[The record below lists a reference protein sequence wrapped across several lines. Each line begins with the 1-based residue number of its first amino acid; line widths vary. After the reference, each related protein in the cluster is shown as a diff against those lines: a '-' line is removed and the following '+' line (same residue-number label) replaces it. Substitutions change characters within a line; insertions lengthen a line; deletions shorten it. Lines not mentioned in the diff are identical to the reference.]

1 MTDLATLKAQWLKDK
16 DFAQAYDALEL
27 EFALSQTLIKAR
39 ARAGISQAELAQR
52 MQTRQSVVARLE
64 SSASSPN
71 IKTLQRY
78 AAALGC
84 KLDIGLR
91 RVRAARTV
99 V

>member
-1 MTDLATLKAQWLKDK
+1 MTELNALKAQWLKDK
-16 DFAQAYDALEL
+16 DFAQEHDALEP
-27 EFALSQTLIKAR
+27 EFTLSQTLVKAR
-39 ARAGISQAELAQR
+39 ARAGISQAELAVR

-64 SSASSPN
+64 SSASPPN

-91 RVRAARTV
+91 RVRAV
-99 V
+99 Q

>member
-1 MTDLATLKAQWLKDK
+1 MTELNALKARWLKDK
-16 DFAQAYDALEL
+16 DFAQAYDAVEP
-27 EFALSQTLIKAR
+27 EFTLSQTLVKAR

-52 MQTRQSVVARLE
+52 MHTRQSVVARLE

-91 RVRAARTV
+91 RVRAAIQV
-99 V
+99 G